1 MVGNKNDRGFVALT
15 LLWLAAA
22 YFWVVPLFKPRGL
35 FGWGH
40 YRLVDIYLG
49 VPLLVIAVCATI
61 FMAGPAG
68 RRRKLT
74 FQLAAISA
82 SVLITIAIAD
92 FGYAFVVEGAWTS
105 AHTDVW
111 FDGEAITRKDD
122 LPDEELGFVRKP
134 GLSWQGRLSP
144 EARYITYRTD
154 ENGFRNPS
162 GVSKADVVFI
172 GDSFTEAGSVPEEDT
187 FVRKFGLRS
196 KLRAVNLGRGYY
208 GPQQELIILKRYG
221 FRYDPGL
228 VVWQIFEGNDLTD
241 ARRFAGWKA
250 NPDQHDSISLR
261 YTKRSLI
268 ARWLGRTIPKDPGTP
283 RFFEDRS
290 GQTHRL
296 FLDYAYVPD
305 QPAREPLAMAETKKA
320 IEEGYRLCQS
330 RGVKLLIIFVPIK
343 VRVMAPYVRFNDAGD
358 RDYYLPG
365 GKLDSDSDFGS
376 ELAKFSKELGC
387 PFLDMTSAL
396 RRRASEDN
404 RFVYS
409 TNQDSHLDVDGHS
422 VVAQVLAEWMQANA
436 STGFARR

>member
-1 MVGNKNDRGFVALT
+1 
-15 LLWLAAA
+15 
-22 YFWVVPLFKPRGL
+22 
-35 FGWGH
+35 
-40 YRLVDIYLG
+40 
-49 VPLLVIAVCATI
+49 
-61 FMAGPAG
+61 MAGPAS

-82 SVLITIAIAD
+82 SVLITAAVAD
-92 FGYAFVVEGAWTS
+92 FGYAFVVQGAWTPTHS
-105 AHTDVW
+105 DVW
-111 FDGEAITRKDD
+111 FDGDAITWKNA

-134 GLSWQGRLSP
+134 GLSWQGRVSP
-144 EARYITYRTD
+144 EARYVTYRTD
-154 ENGFRNPS
+154 ENGFRNPA

-172 GDSFTEAGSVPEEDT
+172 GDSFTDAGSVPEEDT

-196 KLRAVNLGRGYY
+196 KLSVVNLGRGFY
-208 GPQQELIILKRYG
+208 GPQQELIILKRFA

-241 ARRFAGWKA
+241 ARRYAEWKA

-268 ARWLGRTIPKDPGTP
+268 ARWLARTIPKDAGAP
-283 RFFEDRS
+283 RLFEDRN
-290 GQTHRL
+290 GQTRRL
-296 FLDYAYVPD
+296 FLDYRYVPD
-305 QPAREPLAMAETKKA
+305 QPAREPAAMAETRRA

-330 RGVKLLIIFVPIK
+330 RGVPLLIIFVPIK

-376 ELAKFSKELGC
+376 QLAKFSEGLGC

-396 RRRASEDN
+396 RRRAAEDN
-404 RFVYS
+404 VSVYS
-409 TNQDSHLDVDGHS
+409 TNQDTHLDVDGHS

-436 STGFARR
+436 SKGFARR